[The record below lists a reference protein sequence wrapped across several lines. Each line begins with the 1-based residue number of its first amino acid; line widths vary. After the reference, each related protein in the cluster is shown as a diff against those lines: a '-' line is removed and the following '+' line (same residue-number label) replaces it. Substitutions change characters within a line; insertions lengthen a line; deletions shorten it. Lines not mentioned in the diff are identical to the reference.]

1 MSSRALP
8 LAQALARRGHQV
20 TMLIPPWDDPQRAGQ
35 SWEEGGVRVVNVTLP
50 PRWPLLFHILLT
62 RTLAAQAWALK
73 PEVIHFFKPKAY
85 AGLAHLAGWGL
96 RRLRSLPVRLVV
108 DTDDWEQAWNEQSPY
123 SFVQKKLF
131 TWQESWG
138 LRHADAVTVASRALE
153 KLVTAEIGGGP
164 ARVFYLP
171 NGCNPQKMTTAHRPP
186 TATNLLPRST
196 VYCLPSTEIRQK
208 WQLGD
213 APTILLYSRFWEFR
227 LERIVTLV
235 RMVAAQLPQARWLM
249 VGQGLQGEEKALAA
263 QLAEAGQAEYARF
276 TGWLPLDDVPAYFA
290 AANVAVY
297 PYDNTLINRTK
308 CSVKLISLLEAGLPV
323 VADAVG
329 QNVEYIQ
336 HGRSGILTPAEDDA
350 AMAAA
355 LVAVLQNPAQQQQLG
370 QAARQWI
377 AENFNWTDLAQIAER
392 AYG

>member
-8 LAQALARRGHQV
+8 LAQALARRGHRM
-20 TMLIPPWDDPQRAGQ
+20 TMLIPPWDDPPRAGQ
-35 SWEEGGVRVVNVTLP
+35 SWEEGGVRVVNVPLP

-62 RTLAAQAWALK
+62 RTLVAKAWALK

-96 RRLRSLPVRLVV
+96 RRLRNLPVRLVV
-108 DTDDWEQAWNEQSPY
+108 DTDDWEQAWNEQSSY

-153 KLVTAEIGGGP
+153 KLVTAEIGDDP

-171 NGCNPQKMTTAHRPP
+171 NGCNPPEMTAANSLPPSPVPRPP
-186 TATNLLPRST
+186 STN
-196 VYCLPSTEIRQK
+196 IRQK
-208 WQLGD
+208 WCLGD

-263 QLAEAGQAEYARF
+263 QLAGAGLAEYARF

-290 AANVAVY
+290 AASVAVY
-297 PYDNTLINRTK
+297 PYDDTLINRTK
-308 CSVKLISLLEAGLPV
+308 CSVKLISLLEAGLTV

-329 QNVEYIQ
+329 QNAEYIQ

-355 LVAVLQNPAQQQQLG
+355 LVAVLQNPAQQQKLG
-370 QAARQWI
+370 QAACQWVLK
-377 AENFNWTDLAQIAER
+377 NFNWTDLAQIAER